1 MKLFKFYKSRIK
13 NRITELMA
21 ERSHLIAQQKTII
34 LSLEPR
40 EHINISFKID
50 ELNDIINELNN
61 LLK

>member
-13 NRITELMA
+13 NRTTELVA

-40 EHINISFKID
+40 EHINISLKID
-50 ELNDIINELNN
+50 ELNNTINELNN